1 MHSVDGEEAVFDC
14 AAVIDPFF
22 QQDRNRTL
30 ALRSPVVCLTCAGY
44 LSLFADIDSDTGAWR
59 CPLCQAVN
67 PFFYSSENVN
77 TGSAVRS
84 TYNELLQSK
93 HFDYHEELSGAVLH
107 VDQRFSSFK
116 SRANTNSS
124 GKRILLV
131 LALDITLC
139 GDEGLLSL
147 LKDSMDHSDMCD
159 ICIMIYGRHIHLLR
173 LHGLSAGLAC
183 NPLQSDTLLGQ
194 TDQSQ
199 LFMHMIRRGEYCI
212 SADKFSRSFSA
223 LSDGLKALSRDSCRG
238 VAGVKNRSGCTAE
251 VLIALGLSM
260 KQSKVDSA
268 KVKLV
273 IITGRSL
280 SLALKQTVGVSDYSR
295 AGRVAHRGGCSV
307 DVFFASMRPGNLDQL
322 DALAGA
328 SGGSLVVA
336 SAFSESNLRW
346 SFASLMERFR
356 DCSSQQLDQ
365 ESSSIPSPLS
375 MPTLEVRTCGA
386 LEVHRITGP
395 IVPVRDVLHYN
406 SAITSISS
414 TPFEENVSSNPAHN
428 DNGTEL
434 LSADAAEL
442 AVDMSHVSHS
452 MFFSGGGRTDGVLS
466 LESSKDD
473 TVYRRLVQHNSEHVT
488 ICGITAQKCSRV
500 DAANNSGD
508 SISVHFKRSDKRLSG
523 TTSSA
528 AYVQFVVR
536 FYVDKRSSFSDR
548 VVKVTRVWTQRLPFT
563 DDIEEYSHGL
573 DAELWGHAMGR
584 EVVADYHGQVL
595 ELFDGACAKECSLE
609 GD

>member
-1 MHSVDGEEAVFDC
+1 
-14 AAVIDPFF
+14 
-22 QQDRNRTL
+22 
-30 ALRSPVVCLTCAGY
+30 
-44 LSLFADIDSDTGAWR
+44 
-59 CPLCQAVN
+59 
-67 PFFYSSENVN
+67 
-77 TGSAVRS
+77 
-84 TYNELLQSK
+84 
-93 HFDYHEELSGAVLH
+93 
-107 VDQRFSSFK
+107 
-116 SRANTNSS
+116 
-124 GKRILLV
+124 
-131 LALDITLC
+131 
-139 GDEGLLSL
+139 
-147 LKDSMDHSDMCD
+147 
-159 ICIMIYGRHIHLLR
+159 
-173 LHGLSAGLAC
+173 
-183 NPLQSDTLLGQ
+183 
-194 TDQSQ
+194 
-199 LFMHMIRRGEYCI
+199 
-212 SADKFSRSFSA
+212 
-223 LSDGLKALSRDSCRG
+223 
-238 VAGVKNRSGCTAE
+238 
-251 VLIALGLSM
+251 
-260 KQSKVDSA
+260 
-268 KVKLV
+268 
-273 IITGRSL
+273 
-280 SLALKQTVGVSDYSR
+280 
-295 AGRVAHRGGCSV
+295 
-307 DVFFASMRPGNLDQL
+307 MRPGNLDQL

-395 IVPVRDVLHYN
+395 VVPVRDVLLYN

-414 TPFEENVSSNPAHN
+414 TPFEENVSSYPARN
-428 DNGTEL
+428 DNGTEP

-442 AVDMSHVSHS
+442 AVDMSHMSHS
-452 MFFSGGGRTDGVLS
+452 MLFSGGGRTDGVLS

-473 TVYRRLVQHNSEHVT
+473 TAYKRLVQHNSKHVT
-488 ICGITAQKCSRV
+488 ICGITAQKCSRI
-500 DAANNSGD
+500 DAVNNSGD

-563 DDIEEYSHGL
+563 DNIEEYSHGL